1 MLERELT
8 TELRRNLDRAN
19 GRRQNL
25 KIVGF
30 DWLLERARILISNIG
45 EGNIEITTKH
55 RVI

>member
-1 MLERELT
+1 MPERELT